1 MIGLTMTTQTS
12 RPDETQLHNRP
23 AQAAELDN
31 GTLYEAVQLDLDAHR
46 ARKAGQFDAAVG
58 LSGLGEALRNGQLT
72 RRELY
77 GDTRRLRL
85 FAGRSLDV

>member
-1 MIGLTMTTQTS
+1 MPNATTR
-12 RPDETQLHNRP
+12 RPNETQLR
-23 AQAAELDN
+23 ELN
-31 GTLYEAVQLDLDAHR
+31 NESLYEAVQLDLEAHR

-58 LSGLGEALRNGQLT
+58 LTSLGEALRKGQLT

-85 FAGRSLDV
+85 FAGRSLDL

>member
-1 MIGLTMTTQTS
+1 MGTMNTTQAA
-12 RPDETQLHNRP
+12 P
-23 AQAAELDN
+23 AQAATSNEN
-31 GTLYEAVQLDLDAHR
+31 LYEAVQLDDDAHR
-46 ARKAGQFDAAVG
+46 ARKRGQFDAAVG
-58 LSGLGEALRNGQLT
+58 LTSLSEALRNGQLT

>member
-1 MIGLTMTTQTS
+1 MHRAFSEGMDNATT
-12 RPDETQLHNRP
+12 
-23 AQAAELDN
+23 
-31 GTLYEAVQLDLDAHR
+31 YEAVQLDLEAHR
-46 ARKAGQFDAAVG
+46 ARKAGKFDAAVG
-58 LSGLGEALRNGQLT
+58 LMALSDALRNGQLT